1 MVVWSSVFGSK
12 VLLVMTDERQ
22 THPNAGLVLAPGQAA
37 VDFTLPNT
45 DGRFYTLS
53 TALTTGPLILVFYRG
68 DW

>member
-1 MVVWSSVFGSK
+1 
-12 VLLVMTDERQ
+12 MTDERQ